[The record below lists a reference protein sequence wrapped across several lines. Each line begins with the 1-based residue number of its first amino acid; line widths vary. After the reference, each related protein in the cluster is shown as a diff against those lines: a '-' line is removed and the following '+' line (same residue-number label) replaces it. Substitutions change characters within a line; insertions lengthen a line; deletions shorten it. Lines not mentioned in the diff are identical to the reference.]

1 MYVESGLGS
10 CDSENEAAYEAF
22 KASEDFVTP
31 NLSWCVQ
38 ENTIKR
44 NKYGET
50 GELWLTL
57 VVREDGQE

>member
-1 MYVESGLGS
+1 MRNIKKF
-10 CDSENEAAYEAF
+10 ENEAAYEAF

-44 NKYGET
+44 NKYGDT

-57 VVREDGQE
+57 VVREDGEVNY